1 MSPRV
6 RAGAPV
12 AYKDSANNGLSTS
25 SGFLVYHRV
34 GNTQPVPAKVRLTR
48 LTRRIV
54 LGSELDARL
63 ALSLFERQ
71 QLRWEDNTSVDPGRQ
86 GIPNWSATCQDRAA

>member
-12 AYKDSANNGLSTS
+12 AYEESANNRLSTS

-34 GNTQPVPAKVRLTR
+34 GNTQSAPAKVRLTR
-48 LTRRIV
+48 RIV
-54 LGSELDARL
+54 VGSELDARL

-71 QLRWEDNTSVDPGRQ
+71 RLRWEDNRSVDPGRQ